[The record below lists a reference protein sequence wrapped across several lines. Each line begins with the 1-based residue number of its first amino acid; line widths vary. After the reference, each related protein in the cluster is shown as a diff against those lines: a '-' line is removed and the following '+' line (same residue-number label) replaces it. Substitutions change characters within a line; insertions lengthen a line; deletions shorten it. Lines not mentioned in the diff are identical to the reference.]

1 MSFLDFA
8 ARMCPFWG
16 FGALMGWAVWKSD
29 YKDLLAF
36 DKKAFAKF
44 FLFMCALTVYRY
56 IMLKIMIANG
66 FGSHLDAVKSL
77 PVGAVFFTPWEDL
90 THSLALVLMRRM
102 IGTRWWTWPIHAI
115 AMAVVMISFG
125 SGHLYQGV
133 ISACLISLY
142 IPFAVSFGQRKGF
155 GTLMAGHVLY
165 DFTTIMTIRAA
176 LGL

>member
-77 PVGAVFFTPWEDL
+77 PVGATMFVGWEDL
-90 THSLALVLMRRM
+90 AHSAPLVLLRKM
-102 IGTRWWTWPIHAI
+102 IGTNKITWPIHGLCT
-115 AMAVVMISFG
+115 AMVMTSFMT
-125 SGHLYQGV
+125 GHLYQGFF
-133 ISACLISLY
+133 AAAFISLY
-142 IPFAVSFGQRKGF
+142 IPFGVWFGQKRGF
-155 GTLMAGHVLY
+155 GTLIASHTLY
-165 DFTTIMTIRAA
+165 DFLTIVTIKVA
-176 LGL
+176 LG